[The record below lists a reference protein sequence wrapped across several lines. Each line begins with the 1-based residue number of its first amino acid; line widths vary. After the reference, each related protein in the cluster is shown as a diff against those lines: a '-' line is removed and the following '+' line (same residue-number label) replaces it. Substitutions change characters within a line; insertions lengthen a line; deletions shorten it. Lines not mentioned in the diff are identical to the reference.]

1 MATVPNLLTAGESAS
16 RHQVVKTGTFQDHG
30 RVCRN
35 FRFYWPTA
43 QLAFDR
49 QLDREIL
56 LVVDNAGRLLTVDF
70 VTGTTATYPLPVRGM
85 PSAPR
90 TAHSGSDWVSV
101 RPNWSGSTRLG
112 ESTYR
117 SPHGPRVPRQSG

>member
-70 VTGTTATYPLPVRGM
+70 VTGTTATYPLPVRG
-85 PSAPR
+85 SAWHAKCAKDG
-90 TAHSGSDWVSV
+90 T
-101 RPNWSGSTRLG
+101 LCLF
-112 ESTYR
+112 
-117 SPHGPRVPRQSG
+117 